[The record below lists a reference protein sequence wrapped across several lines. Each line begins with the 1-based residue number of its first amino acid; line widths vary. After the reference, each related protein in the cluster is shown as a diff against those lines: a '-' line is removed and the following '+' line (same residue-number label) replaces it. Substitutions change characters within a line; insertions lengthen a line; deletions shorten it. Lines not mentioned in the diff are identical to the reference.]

1 MREELITRGGE
12 RGAGGGLGGAG
23 GGKGVAGEEE
33 GGVSLLAPRPSSSLS
48 SSTKEKRKRRERTS
62 ADDDDDDGGGGGG
75 GGRDVVVGVGVGVV
89 PPERRPP
96 RRPLFLLL
104 PGRAGRRGRGGGLE
118 TAAMRTPAAAR
129 TTAKPWVGGSDDGLR
144 RCACRRWR
152 GQRRSRGDSQRARR
166 WAYAGGDEPW
176 GDSTMGYHRTKLTRR
191 GWRR

>member
-48 SSTKEKRKRRERTS
+48 SSTKEKRKRRERMS
-62 ADDDDDDGGGGGG
+62 ANDDDNS
-75 GGRDVVVGVGVGVV
+75 GRGDSSGDVFVGVGVGVV
-89 PPERRPP
+89 PPERRP
-96 RRPLFLLL
+96 RHHPLFLLL

>member
-62 ADDDDDDGGGGGG
+62 ADDDDDDDGGGGGG
-75 GGRDVVVGVGVGVV
+75 GGRNVVVGVGVGVV

-96 RRPLFLLL
+96 RCPLFLLL

-118 TAAMRTPAAAR
+118 TAAMRTPAAVR
-129 TTAKPWVGGSDDGLR
+129 ITAKPRVGGSDDGLR
-144 RCACRRWR
+144 RCSLRRWR
-152 GQRRSRGDSQRARR
+152 GQR
-166 WAYAGGDEPW
+166 
-176 GDSTMGYHRTKLTRR
+176 
-191 GWRR
+191 

>member
-33 GGVSLLAPRPSSSLS
+33 GGVSLLAPRPLSSLS

-62 ADDDDDDGGGGGG
+62 ADDDDDDGGSGGG

-129 TTAKPWVGGSDDGLR
+129 TTAMPWVGGSDDGLR

-152 GQRRSRGDSQRARR
+152 GQRRSRGGGGSDDGLRR
-166 WAYAGGDEPW
+166 CAHNKSGYVGGTAQIPW
-176 GDSTMGYHRTKLTRR
+176 TNDVIG
-191 GWRR
+191 